1 MIIREYLKRWY
12 HKLEKSLKQPWKPNL
27 HVLTEKNL
35 NICWSELIKWSVFL
49 LTHTPCI
56 TYNVNWNYISVVS
69 CHFSQLKVSVMKY
82 NFLTHYISLNLQ
94 KTRVSLCSVKNW
106 ISQRQIKKRGEGAQG
121 YSLLYKNVFNL
132 PILMHIGYWENSEL
146 NYVGEW

>member
-1 MIIREYLKRWY
+1 MF
-12 HKLEKSLKQPWKPNL
+12 
-27 HVLTEKNL
+27 
-35 NICWSELIKWSVFL
+35 FL
-49 LTHTPCI
+49 LSHTPCI
-56 TYNVNWNYISVVS
+56 TYNVNWNYMSIVS

-146 NYVGEW
+146 NYVGVINRGFCLFKNHIQNLFMLVSIVLTLFMLIY